1 MFNTMLNDYPMLN
14 SEILQEQQKNS
25 LAFDSLLAQ
34 IRMIPRRS
42 VNNVAKNVAII
53 EYHFHNEVSKEIPGQ
68 KKRKMSS
75 SIIYNLDWDG
85 QKAILYTQE
94 MTNAWEFPDMPIED
108 IINQYFKD
116 PFNMEEI
123 PELDILASES
133 SHHFHLYEL
142 DEYEYEQFHEDNCQ
156 DCCHCSIYPVLRC
169 GCIQPCM
176 CVN

>member
-1 MFNTMLNDYPMLN
+1 MLNTMLNTPMFN
-14 SEILQEQQKNS
+14 SEILQEQAKNS
-25 LAFDSLLAQ
+25 LAFDALLAQ

-42 VNNVAKNVAII
+42 AKNVAII
-53 EYHFHNEVSKEIPGQ
+53 EYHFYNETPIEVPGQ
-68 KKRKMSS
+68 KKRKTSS
-75 SIIYNLDWDG
+75 NIIYNLDWDG

-116 PFNMEEI
+116 PFNMAEI

-142 DEYEYEQFHEDNCQ
+142 DKDEYEQFHEDNCQ
-156 DCCHCSIYPVLRC
+156 DCCRCLLYPVLRC
-169 GCIQPCM
+169 GCIHTCN
-176 CVN
+176 CVVKA